1 MIMYKFGEIPC
12 RIEFDDFL
20 SITTDTKKYK
30 SDFKDFSCL
39 YEFIEKNLNKIT
51 QISFDN
57 YEYYLEK
64 GVLHNLYGPAH
75 IRYTTEDS
83 YLSKKGT
90 KIDWFY
96 IDGKLVFDNKDRDNR
111 GCRTLSDFKT
121 NRIFHLKILTTNESR
136 YNPITKRTNRS
147 QDGIDYIKTYID
159 LDQRI
164 KLDQRKNKLLYLN
177 DK

>member
-1 MIMYKFGEIPC
+1 MYKFGDIPC

-30 SDFKDFSCL
+30 SDFMDFSYL

-57 YEYYLEK
+57 YEYNLEK
-64 GVLHNLYGPAH
+64 GVLHNLYGPAL

-83 YLSKKGT
+83 YMSKKGT

-96 IDGKLVFDNKDRDNR
+96 IDGKLVFDNRDTNR
-111 GCRTLSDFKT
+111 GCRTLSDFQK
-121 NRIFHLKILTTNESR
+121 NRIFHLKILTTTENR

-159 LDQRI
+159 LEQRI
-164 KLDQRKNKLLYLN
+164 KIDQRKKKLKFLN
-177 DK
+177 EL

>member
-1 MIMYKFGEIPC
+1 MYNFGEIPC
-12 RIEFDDFL
+12 KIEFDDFL
-20 SITTDTKKYK
+20 SITTDIKKYK
-30 SDFKDFSCL
+30 SDFKDFSYL

-57 YEYYLEK
+57 YEYFLEK

-83 YLSKKGT
+83 YMSKKGA
-90 KIDWFY
+90 KINWFY
-96 IDGKLVFDNKDRDNR
+96 IDGKLVFNNMDRDDR
-111 GCRTLSDFKT
+111 GCRKLSDFQT
-121 NRIFHLKILTTNESR
+121 NKIFHLKILTTTENR

-159 LDQRI
+159 LEQRI
-164 KLDQRKNKLLYLN
+164 KIDQRKKKLKFLN
-177 DK
+177 EL